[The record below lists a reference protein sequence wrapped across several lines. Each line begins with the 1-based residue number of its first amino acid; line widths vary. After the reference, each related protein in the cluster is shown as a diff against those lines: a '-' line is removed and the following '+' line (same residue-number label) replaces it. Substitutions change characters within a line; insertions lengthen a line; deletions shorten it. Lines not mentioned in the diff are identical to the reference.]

1 LTAAVLVLNA
11 GVFVRLVLRRPR
23 PERWVALAVAFAV
36 LEGCVT
42 LLAPARFTPLYFA
55 GRVAAFLS
63 AGSLLGA
70 VLVDVLGA
78 LRQSTLATQA
88 RRLAERA
95 ALLATISE
103 SLYESLE
110 LDVVLRT
117 ATTAPVPG
125 FADRVTITMLE
136 EGEEVAAA
144 PRPDSSIVVPL
155 QLGGQTFGTM
165 TFAYAESGRVYRS
178 EDGELFEE
186 IARRVALAIDHA
198 ARFAQE
204 RRIAEGLQRTSLP
217 ATLPT
222 IDGISL
228 DAVYQPARADERV
241 GGDWYDAFEVAGEKL
256 IVTVG
261 DVMGSGVDAAVT
273 MNAVRQSIR
282 GAAEVTF
289 DPVTILNAAGRALV
303 KNGAD
308 RIVTAFVGVLDLK
321 SGTMTYAS
329 AGHPPACVRSNDGS
343 ISMLTSTGVPLG
355 IAIDEVEERSRSTQ
369 LRPGDLLVLYTD
381 GLTELHRDP
390 ISGEQELISSLR
402 DIPDNVSAA
411 EEIRKA
417 LIAGDPYDDVAILTL
432 RMLGDR
438 EQCGFSCDVRD
449 GEAAARL
456 RRSVVDF
463 LRAKGTPESWL
474 FDAEVIVG
482 ELLGNVARHAR
493 GLAEVYVD
501 FHAGAPA
508 LRVLDRGNGPPFAS
522 RAAAAAEESGR
533 GLFLVA
539 RLGSNLQIAARPGG
553 GSEVSVVLR
562 ANTFRDDDVR

>member
-1 LTAAVLVLNA
+1 VTAGNHFSGLAFALTATVLLLNA
-11 GVFVRLVLRRPR
+11 GVFVRLVLRHPR

-36 LEGCVT
+36 VEGCVT

-63 AGSLLGA
+63 AASLLGA
-70 VLVDVLGA
+70 VVVDVLGA
-78 LRQSTLATQA
+78 LRQSTLAT
-88 RRLAERA
+88 
-95 ALLATISE
+95 
-103 SLYESLE
+103 
-110 LDVVLRT
+110 
-117 ATTAPVPG
+117 
-125 FADRVTITMLE
+125 
-136 EGEEVAAA
+136 
-144 PRPDSSIVVPL
+144 
-155 QLGGQTFGTM
+155 
-165 TFAYAESGRVYRS
+165 
-178 EDGELFEE
+178 
-186 IARRVALAIDHA
+186 

-204 RRIAEGLQRTSLP
+204 RRIAQDLQRASLP
-217 ATLPT
+217 AALP
-222 IDGISL
+222 ILDGISL
-228 DAVYQPARADERV
+228 DAVYQAARDERV

-343 ISMLTSTGVPLG
+343 IAMLTSTGVPLG

-390 ISGEQELISSLR
+390 ISGERELISSLR

-522 RAAAAAEESGR
+522 RTAAAAEECGR